1 MHFKT
6 FVCTAFKLSVI
17 FEVNFSLDYDFYNCL
32 LHLRCFFCF
41 TKYILYTFICILNS

>member
-32 LHLRCFFCF
+32 LHLRCFFALRNIY
-41 TKYILYTFICILNS
+41 YILLYAY